1 MIKQQR
7 LDKLEEKEKFL
18 STIEDIL
25 IEDKQVLD
33 LVANTEIE
41 KIESDEDTKYEDVEH
56 SDEDEQVLT
65 PLCHDRNESKIR
77 IHEHDGGKDLSSKFG
92 NENRNQTY

>member
-1 MIKQQR
+1 M
-7 LDKLEEKEKFL
+7 

-65 PLCHDRNESKIR
+65 PLCYDKGEMKAKKKK
-77 IHEHDGGKDLSSKFG
+77 IHEHDGGRDLS
-92 NENRNQTY
+92 NENWK